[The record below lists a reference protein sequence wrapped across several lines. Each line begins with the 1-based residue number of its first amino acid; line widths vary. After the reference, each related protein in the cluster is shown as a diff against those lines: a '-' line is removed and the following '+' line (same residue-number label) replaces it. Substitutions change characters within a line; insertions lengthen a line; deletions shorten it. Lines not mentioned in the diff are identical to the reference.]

1 MNTIVIGEPKI
12 LYCKRRSVKK
22 NISWWEIP
30 KEEYIG
36 KEIPI
41 QDKELEKEIERT
53 EAAVDDCIRRREMRA
68 RVSVA
73 RPVGKHMSEE
83 ERDLVCE
90 KIGDEPGARAKRR
103 REIKEMS

>member
-1 MNTIVIGEPKI
+1 LG
-12 LYCKRRSVKK
+12 
-22 NISWWEIP
+22 IP

-41 QDKELEKEIERT
+41 QDEELEKEIERT
-53 EAAVDDCIRRREMRA
+53 EADVDDCIRRREIRA

-83 ERDLVCE
+83 ERDLVCVVSQPPPVVSQPPPE
-90 KIGDEPGARAKRR
+90 QHLPPPP
-103 REIKEMS
+103 S